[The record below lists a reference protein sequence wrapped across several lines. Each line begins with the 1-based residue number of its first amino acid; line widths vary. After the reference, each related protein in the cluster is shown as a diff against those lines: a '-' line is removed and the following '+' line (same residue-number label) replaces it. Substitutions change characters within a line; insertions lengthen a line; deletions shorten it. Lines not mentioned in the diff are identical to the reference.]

1 MIDLQLRGRCLAVV
15 KLKLKY
21 LELREEVVDGS

>member
-1 MIDLQLRGRCLAVV
+1 MAVD

-21 LELREEVVDGS
+21 LEQREEVVDGSLIENKMVFS